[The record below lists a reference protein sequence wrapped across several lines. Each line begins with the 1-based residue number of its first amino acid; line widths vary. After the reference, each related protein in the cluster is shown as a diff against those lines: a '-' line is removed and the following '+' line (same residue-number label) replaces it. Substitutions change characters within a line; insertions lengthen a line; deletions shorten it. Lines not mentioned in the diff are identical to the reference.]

1 MLVQPHRLVS
11 RDGSAL
17 YQHSRFFPAMNEVMR
32 RVELLLAKDY
42 NDKPIRFLDYKILIL
57 IIIIFYIK
65 FYLFLI

>member
-17 YQHSRFFPAMNEVMR
+17 STFFPAMNEVMR
-32 RVELLLAKDY
+32 RVEFLLPKNY

-57 IIIIFYIK
+57 TIIIFYINN
-65 FYLFLI
+65 F